1 MRYPVQG
8 CAVGKAP
15 PPLTRVISSDLSFS
29 FSQEDPVKQYSNAR
43 SGGSL
48 PLIGV

>member
-15 PPLTRVISSDLSFS
+15 PPLPELFPQTFHFHFHKKTR
-29 FSQEDPVKQYSNAR
+29 SNNTAML
-43 SGGSL
+43 GAGAPCL
-48 PLIGV
+48 